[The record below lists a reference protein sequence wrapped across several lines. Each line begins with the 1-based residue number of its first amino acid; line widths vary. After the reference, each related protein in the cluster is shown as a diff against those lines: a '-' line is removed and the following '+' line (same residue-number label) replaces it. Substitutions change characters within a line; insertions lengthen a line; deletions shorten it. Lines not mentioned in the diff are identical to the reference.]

1 MSLDV
6 VKPITITDA
15 MLIAT
20 DVTEA
25 DYATWSGATTYSLG
39 DRVIDTT
46 LHKIYESLQAGNLN
60 HTPSTSTTWWI
71 EVSPTNRWK
80 VFDTS
85 NSTATEADDNSS
97 VESISYTIRPGQTV
111 TGLGV
116 LNIVNG
122 QSVTVVM
129 DDPTY
134 GIVYNETFDLGSLP
148 SSPDWWSWF
157 FGERTSYVPQVVVT
171 DLPIYPSADITIT
184 ILGIDGLQLSCAT
197 IVLGQ
202 LRSFSLGIRHGA
214 RIGIQDYSRRETN
227 DFGDTV
233 LVQRAFAKRASFDM
247 LVSAVEV
254 DDLNT
259 FLTSVRATPC
269 LWIGSTEY
277 DALIIFG
284 FYKNYDILISYPTYS
299 DASLEIEGMT

>member
-1 MSLDV
+1 MSLEV

-25 DYATWSGATTYSLG
+25 DYPTWSGATTYALG

-46 LHKIYESLQAGNLN
+46 LHKVYESLQAGNLN
-60 HTPSTSTTWWI
+60 HTPASSPTWWI
-71 EVSPTNRWK
+71 EVGPTNRWK

-85 NSTATEADDNSS
+85 NSTATEGDDNSS
-97 VESISYTIRPGQTV
+97 VESISYTLRPGQTI
-111 TGLGV
+111 TGIGV

-122 QSVTVVM
+122 MSVTIVM

-134 GIVYNETFDLGSLP
+134 GVVYNETFDLGALP
-148 SSPDWWSWF
+148 ESPEWWPWF
-157 FGERTSYVPQVVVT
+157 FGERSTYVPQVVVT
-171 DLPIYPSADITIT
+171 GLPIYPNADITIT
-184 ILGIDGLQLSCAT
+184 VLGSAAQQLSVGA

-202 LRSFSLGIRHGA
+202 VRTFSLGIRYGA
-214 RIGIQDYSRRETN
+214 RVGIQDYSRRETN
-227 DFGDTV
+227 DWGDVV

-247 LVSAVEV
+247 LVEADEV
-254 DDLNT
+254 DELNN
-259 FLTSVRATPC
+259 FLTSVRSTPC
-269 LWIGSTEY
+269 LWIGSTDY

-284 FYKNYDILISYPTYS
+284 FYKTYDILISYPTYS